1 MVCLLIYLICGVVTP
16 IHICWSYGSLHT
28 IWSCDSLHVRCVFFH
43 VWLGSSLV
51 QTGHHHSFR
60 GPKKK
65 SALSVIQFVV
75 SCRLTFRIFRFEC
88 DFSCDVFICS
98 ASHLPLPS
106 HTTHSVGSTGRA
118 LWVYA
123 VCGVW
128 GGWVG
133 FLRWSLCS
141 LRWRE
146 NFRDTLHCVS
156 CVSS

>member
-1 MVCLLIYLICGVVTP
+1 MALYIQSGVVTP
-16 IHICWSYGSLHT
+16 FMFDVYSFMYGLDPLWCKQDTTIHS
-28 IWSCDSLHVRCVFFH
+28 VA
-43 VWLGSSLV
+43 
-51 QTGHHHSFR
+51 Q
-60 GPKKK
+60 KKK

-88 DFSCDVFICS
+88 DFICDVFICS

-146 NFRDTLHCVS
+146 NFRDTLHRVS

>member
-1 MVCLLIYLICGVVTP
+1 MALYIQSGVVTP
-16 IHICWSYGSLHT
+16 FMSDVYSFMYGLDPLWCKQDTTIHS
-28 IWSCDSLHVRCVFFH
+28 V
-43 VWLGSSLV
+43 V
-51 QTGHHHSFR
+51 Q
-60 GPKKK
+60 K

-88 DFSCDVFICS
+88 DFICDVFICS

-146 NFRDTLHCVS
+146 NFRDTLHRVS

>member
-1 MVCLLIYLICGVVTP
+1 MALYIQSGVVTP
-16 IHICWSYGSLHT
+16 FMFDVYSFMYGLDPLWCKQDTTIHS
-28 IWSCDSLHVRCVFFH
+28 V
-43 VWLGSSLV
+43 V
-51 QTGHHHSFR
+51 Q
-60 GPKKK
+60 K

-75 SCRLTFRIFRFEC
+75 SCRLTFRIFPFEC
-88 DFSCDVFICS
+88 DFFCDVFICS

-133 FLRWSLCS
+133 FLLWSLCS

-146 NFRDTLHCVS
+146 NFRDTLHRVS

>member
-1 MVCLLIYLICGVVTP
+1 MALYIQSGVVTP
-16 IHICWSYGSLHT
+16 FMFDVYSFMYGLDPLWCKQDTTIHS
-28 IWSCDSLHVRCVFFH
+28 V
-43 VWLGSSLV
+43 V
-51 QTGHHHSFR
+51 Q
-60 GPKKK
+60 KKK

-75 SCRLTFRIFRFEC
+75 SCRLTFRIFPFEC
-88 DFSCDVFICS
+88 DFICDVFFCS

-133 FLRWSLCS
+133 FLLWSLCS

-146 NFRDTLHCVS
+146 NFRDTLHRVS